1 MCVAGL
7 NVSTQPCRHRWYELL
22 RACSDQHSLA
32 NCPSKLQLEGWETR
46 KETCPWCDGSS
57 GGEDFVADTT
67 HRLFGSTSS
76 PSGSVSSSP
85 VLSAMGKPQL
95 RRCDTD
101 STLSSLSRTGSFSSN
116 NGSERGQRHREMNDR
131 FRQYLTMQPHEVLP
145 SARKN
150 YPGYVASPQSEAPVT
165 SDVASM
171 KSTRRRFGA
180 GWRKSISF
188 GRSMFAS

>member
-7 NVSTQPCRHRWYELL
+7 NVTTQACRHRWYELL

-46 KETCPWCDGSS
+46 KETCPWCDGGSS
-57 GGEDFVADTT
+57 GEEFVADTT

-76 PSGSVSSSP
+76 PSGSISSSP

-116 NGSERGQRHREMNDR
+116 NGSERGQKHREMNDR
-131 FRQYLTMQPHEVLP
+131 FRQYLTMLPHEVLP

-150 YPGYVASPQSEAPVT
+150 YPGSVASPQNEASV
-165 SDVASM
+165 SADAASM
-171 KSTRRRFGA
+171 RSGRRRFGA

>member
-46 KETCPWCDGSS
+46 KATCPWCDSS

-76 PSGSVSSSP
+76 ASGSASSSP

-101 STLSSLSRTGSFSSN
+101 STLSSLSRTGSFASA
-116 NGSERGQRHREMNDR
+116 NGRN
-131 FRQYLTMQPHEVLP
+131 
-145 SARKN
+145 
-150 YPGYVASPQSEAPVT
+150 
-165 SDVASM
+165 
-171 KSTRRRFGA
+171 A
-180 GWRKSISF
+180 GGSF
-188 GRSMFAS
+188 HLE